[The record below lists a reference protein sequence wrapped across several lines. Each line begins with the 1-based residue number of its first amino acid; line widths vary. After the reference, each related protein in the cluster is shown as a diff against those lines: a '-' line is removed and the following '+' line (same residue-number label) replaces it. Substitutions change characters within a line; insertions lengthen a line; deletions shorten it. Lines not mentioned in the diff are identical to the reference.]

1 MITPTLNTETFI
13 QTKVGKLSKR
23 KTFFDEEGRERIGFQ
38 CVDVTSSAVVVA
50 VVGGRVGGGWAAA
63 RQQRGTGSGSG
74 SDSDSVA

>member
-23 KTFFDEEGRERIGFQ
+23 KTFFDEEERERIGFQ

-50 VVGGRVGGGWAAA
+50 VVGGRDGGSWAAA
-63 RQQRGTGSGSG
+63 RQQRGTGSGS
-74 SDSDSVA
+74 DSDGVA